1 MYFDHILFFLPL
13 SLDPP
18 HFPSVLNLVLFLS
31 QGKKRKSAKQNGSH
45 THTKKKKKN
54 MEFVLRWQLPPSM
67 WAALECS

>member
-45 THTKKKKKN
+45 THTKKKKHG
-54 MEFVLRWQLPPSM
+54 VCS
-67 WAALECS
+67 ALATAPEHVGCP